1 MLCCAVSLALL
12 LCSAEFNS
20 QKKGITILL
29 LVGITKIRTQTARTL
44 QFSSSSIP
52 RNSPHLAGR
61 NSFRAEQATLE
72 SSTQRSETSG
82 TERNKLATAHLK
94 PEISTDGKKTTP
106 G

>member
-20 QKKGITILL
+20 QKKRDHNFAAGRNN
-29 LVGITKIRTQTARTL
+29 KNQNTARTL

-52 RNSPHLAGR
+52 KNSPHLAGR

-72 SSTQRSETSG
+72 SSTQCSETPD